1 MKTNQASKS
10 SGTEEPP
17 ATDHREIEWQFD
29 AEDFGPVED
38 WLYRYA
44 SGSSGPTVAT
54 DSTVEIT
61 DSYYDTDDWRL
72 YRSGYALRVREADD
86 EVEATMKSLEP
97 AEGSFRKRRE
107 ISEPLEDD
115 KPATLVESRGLVGS
129 MSRKI
134 IGARGLRRLFRVR
147 TRRQRFAL
155 RLDGSTGEV
164 SLDASEIPVGE
175 DSVNLRR
182 VEVETDTAPTPGLR
196 GFVDEMRSAL
206 DLSPAT
212 LSKYETGLYASGLD
226 PVGEIGF
233 GPTRIDP
240 SMSVGEVAFAVLRRQ
255 FAEMRAHEGGTRL
268 GEDPEELHDMRVPT
282 RRMRAAIKVFRDAL
296 PERAGWFGEELR
308 WVAQALGEVRD
319 LDVQIERLE
328 AWEEEADEETSRSL
342 DKILGIT
349 GKRRAKA
356 REDMLAALDSDR
368 YEILES
374 SFAQMLSRGPE
385 REVARTNG
393 QDVAGEPITLVA
405 PALISRRFRKW
416 RKAARRLDAS
426 SSPEAFHDARKKGK
440 RLRYTLEFVSE
451 VYGEPVQELVR
462 PLKVLQDDLGDHQ
475 DAVVA
480 AGYLSELGT
489 NTGGMRVPR
498 GVAFTMGVYSERCAR
513 EARDLRFTLPDS
525 NPFRAMKKGKQWKE
539 FEKVLEDR
547 RELDVPNAG
556 VR

>member
-1 MKTNQASKS
+1 MTAQRHSKL
-10 SGTEEPP
+10 SGTKGAA

-29 AEDFGPVED
+29 TDELDPVEG
-38 WLYRYA
+38 WLGRHA
-44 SGSSGPTVAT
+44 PGSSGPTVG
-54 DSTVEIT
+54 IT

-72 YRSGYALRVREADD
+72 YRAGYALRVRETDD
-86 EVEATMKSLEP
+86 EVEATMKSLEA
-97 AEGSFRKRRE
+97 AEGSLRNRRE
-107 ISEPLEDD
+107 ISEPLEDE
-115 KPATLVESRGLVGS
+115 KPATLMESRGPVGS

-134 IGARGLRRLFRVR
+134 IGGRGLRPLFRIR

-155 RLDGSTGEV
+155 RLDGTAGEV

-175 DSVNLRR
+175 DTVELRR
-182 VEVETDTAPTPGLR
+182 VEVETETAPTSGLQD
-196 GFVDEMRSAL
+196 FVEGMRSAL

-226 PVGEIGF
+226 PEGDTGF

-240 SMSVGEVAFAVLRRQ
+240 SMRSGEVAFAVLRRQ

-319 LDVQIERLE
+319 LDVQLE
-328 AWEEEADEETSRSL
+328 GLEGRKQEADEESSRSL

-349 GKRRAKA
+349 GKRRAEA
-356 REDMLAALDSDR
+356 RENMLVVLDSDR

-374 SFAQMLSRGPE
+374 SFTEMLRRGPE
-385 REVARTNG
+385 RGTDGR
-393 QDVAGEPITLVA
+393 DVAGEPITDVA
-405 PALISRRFRKW
+405 PALITRRYRKW
-416 RKAARRLDAS
+416 RKAAKRLDAS
-426 SSPEAFHDARKKGK
+426 SSPEAFHDTRKKGK

-451 VYGEPVQELVR
+451 VYGEPAQKLVA
-462 PLKVLQDDLGDHQ
+462 PLKGLQDDLGDHQ

-480 AGYLSELGT
+480 ADYLHELGT
-489 NTGGMRVPR
+489 TTGGTRVPR
-498 GVAFTMGVYSERCAR
+498 GVAFKMGVYAERCSR
-513 EARDLRFTLPDS
+513 EARDLRAAIPDS
-525 NPFRAMKKGKQWKE
+525 KPFRLLTKGKEWKK

-547 RELDVPNAG
+547 KAFNVPNTG